1 MTIFIGTLIVFTLCA
16 LALGLGM
23 LLGGNPLKGSCGG
36 AESRRL
42 RCLVCPVRRRQSSCR
57 RVPNPEFRP
66 ESLP

>member
-36 AESRRL
+36 AGSGRL
-42 RCLVCPVRRRQSSCR
+42 RCLVCPVRRRKSSCGR
-57 RVPNPEFRP
+57 AHSP